1 MRPRRRRRASCNAG
15 IPWLVPERSILR
27 SADRPCW
34 VPVVAR
40 PSESSQ
46 SRRRPSAWGWLVTVC
61 ASLVIASGLTLVI
74 WWLVT
79 DETSVASYAVR
90 GSVNGILL
98 DLGAAD
104 AEIVGGGDRPAVEVR
119 RTDEFAFGRRAQSRR
134 TAAGGELTISSR
146 CPRSAV
152 LHVCKARYRV
162 TVPDNV
168 RVTVRTTSGDV
179 RFTGYR
185 GSASVDTGSGDVT
198 VAGFCGFALRAR
210 AQSGDVNAG
219 ASCALERLELRSRTG
234 DVRAVVPAGRY
245 QVDAETDDGDR
256 TVRGVTVAEDAPFQ
270 IQVLSSAG
278 DVAVEAS
285 G

>member
-1 MRPRRRRRASCNAG
+1 M
-15 IPWLVPERSILR
+15 
-27 SADRPCW
+27 
-34 VPVVAR
+34 
-40 PSESSQ
+40 
-46 SRRRPSAWGWLVTVC
+46 VC
-61 ASLVIASGLTLVI
+61 AGLVAAGALALGI

-79 DETSVASYAVR
+79 AETSVASYAVR
-90 GSVNGILL
+90 GSVDGITL

-104 AEIVGGGDRPAVEVR
+104 AEIVGGGDRPEVQVR
-119 RTDEFAFGRRAQSRR
+119 RTDEFAFGRRAESTRS
-134 TAAGGELTISSR
+134 TDGGELKIASR

-152 LHVCKARYRV
+152 LHASSARYRV

-179 RFTGYR
+179 RFSGYR
-185 GSASVDTGSGDVT
+185 GSASVDTGSGDIAVN
-198 VAGFCGFALRAR
+198 GFCGFALRAR
-210 AQSGDVNAG
+210 AQSGNVSAG

-234 DVRAVVPAGRY
+234 DVRALVPPGRY
-245 QVDAETDDGDR
+245 QVDASTDDGSR
-256 TVRGVTVAEDAPFQ
+256 SVRGVSVAEDAPFQ

>member
-1 MRPRRRRRASCNAG
+1 
-15 IPWLVPERSILR
+15 
-27 SADRPCW
+27 
-34 VPVVAR
+34 
-40 PSESSQ
+40 
-46 SRRRPSAWGWLVTVC
+46 VTVC
-61 ASLVIASGLTLVI
+61 ASLVIASGLALVI

-79 DETSVASYAVR
+79 AETSVASYAVR
-90 GSVNGILL
+90 GSVQGITL

-119 RTDEFAFGRRAQSRR
+119 RTDDFAFGRRAESRR
-134 TAAGGELTISSR
+134 SADGGQLSISSR

-152 LHVCKARYRV
+152 LHVCSSSYRV

-179 RFTGYR
+179 RFNGYR
-185 GSASVDTGSGDVT
+185 GSASVDTGSGDVN
-198 VAGFCGFALRAR
+198 VGGFCGFALRAR

-219 ASCALERLELRSRTG
+219 ASCSLERMELRSRTG

-245 QVDAETDDGDR
+245 QVDAETDDGER
-256 TVRGVTVAEDAPFQ
+256 VVRGVTVAEDAPFQ